1 MDGHCKPCIMT
12 GDNPASDLRGRNLLL
27 LSLCRLAF
35 PKASI
40 AEVNCFMFNS
50 TPQDQEQRFY
60 SPAMISQAEN
70 LLGMS
75 HKRGQMVPRQ
85 ANTPE
90 NLAKRFTDFFA
101 ISPALRRLGWTV

>member
-27 LSLCRLAF
+27 LSLHRLAF

-50 TPQDQEQRFY
+50 TPQDQEQRFC
-60 SPAMISQAEN
+60 SPAIISQAEN

-90 NLAKRFTDFFA
+90 NLAQRFTDLFA
-101 ISPALRRLGWTV
+101 IPPALRRLGWTV

>member
-40 AEVNCFMFNS
+40 AEVNCFLFNS
-50 TPQDQEQRFY
+50 TPQDQEPRFY
-60 SPAMISQAEN
+60 SPAMINQAED
-70 LLGMS
+70 LLGLS
-75 HKRGQMVPRQ
+75 RKRGQTVPRQ

-101 ISPALRRLGWTV
+101 ISLALRRLGWTV